1 MGCSDIARWLNQR
14 TIETQGKLENTL
26 VHGMRMV
33 LMLMDRMVLMLNANM
48 IDGDVDVLCYRFTQM
63 EIMALV

>member
-33 LMLMDRMVLMLNANM
+33 LMLMRKRYRRKMSCPGVIGDRWLSETKMTARL
-48 IDGDVDVLCYRFTQM
+48 
-63 EIMALV
+63 

>member
-33 LMLMDRMVLMLNANM
+33 LMLMRKRYRRKMSCPGV
-48 IDGDVDVLCYRFTQM
+48 IGDNGYPKPK
-63 EIMALV
+63 